1 MKKAW
6 QGKLFFL
13 LAVLLLAGCKDKS
26 SLLVRTWKLDDL
38 QYTRAVSPVLQAGI
52 SGSIKDMKANVR
64 LTYFADGTYKT
75 ILKTSELQGTWKLNW
90 NSTKLT
96 TMDDSGKAKDYSII
110 ELSENKYKFEAMEEQ
125 EKVIFTM
132 VPAN

>member
-13 LAVLLLAGCKDKS
+13 LAVLLLTGCKDKS

-75 ILKTSELQGTWKLNW
+75 ILKTSELHGTWKLNW

-110 ELSENKYKFEAMEEQ
+110 ELSANKYKFEAMEDQ